1 MLVLLN
7 LLTPIQRPKLDP
19 SFVPDYE
26 DPAVLRQAVAPV
38 AQPGVQVQAT
48 PASVTAPQAP
58 EFNPSAYLGGLMNT
72 APKAPVYNM
81 QDETTLRN
89 MARGQKIGD
98 FLTLLGDTVGVKMG
112 APVAQRQFT
121 STSPYLQKIL
131 DNRAKYQANVEEF
144 QNKDFAR
151 KIAMA
156 TNAARLAEERLK
168 AKERADQFGLS
179 YGLNKQKA
187 DTDEAYKQWLR
198 ERGIAAD
205 QLSKDKF
212 EEGKKQFD
220 KTYGLRA
227 RQVAQGEARLDIAK
241 DKADKSKAG
250 KPFTYA
256 QYKGAEVPIME
267 GEFGNLL
274 QAGLQRAGKGA
285 GEIKTL
291 MARYQH
297 QPTEEYKQIARME
310 KIKQLEETENPSA
323 GNGLSPM
330 IPSVPLLDPGYGV
343 LGGHTKTN
351 AATGGLY

>member
-1 MLVLLN
+1 MID
-7 LLTPIQRPKLDP
+7 LTQPFTTILSKQSLWDATKPMTP
-19 SFVPDYE
+19 E
-26 DPAVLRQAVAPV
+26 PAAAP
-38 AQPGVQVQAT
+38 QVQVQAS
-48 PASVTAPQAP
+48 PAPTAPT
-58 EFNPSAYLGGLMNT
+58 FNPNDYLGGLLNQ
-72 APKAPVYNM
+72 APKAPTYNM
-81 QDETTLRN
+81 QDEKTLRN
-89 MARGQKIGD
+89 MARGQKVGD
-98 FLTLLGDTVGVKMG
+98 FLTLLSDMVGVKMG

-131 DNRAKYQANVEEF
+131 ENRARYQANVEDF

-151 KIAMA
+151 RVSMA
-156 TNAARLAEERLK
+156 TTAAKLAEERIK
-168 AKERADQFGLS
+168 AAERAAQFGLT

-187 DTDEAYKQWLR
+187 NTDEAYKQWLR

-212 EEGKKQFD
+212 EEGKKQFA
-220 KTYGLRA
+220 KTYGLKA
-227 RQVAQGEARLDIAK
+227 QQVAQGEARLGMAK
-241 DKADKSKAG
+241 EKADKTKAG

-256 QYKGAEVPIME
+256 QYKGAEIPIME

-310 KIKQLEETENPSA
+310 KVRQLQEADSPQT
-323 GNGLSPM
+323 GNGIQPM
-330 IPSVPLLDPGYGV
+330 IPATPLLDPGYGI
-343 LGGHTKTN
+343 LGGHAKTSSS
-351 AATGGLY
+351 TGGLY

>member
-1 MLVLLN
+1 MLIFLN
-7 LLTPIQRPKLDP
+7 LLTPLLKPKTEP
-19 SFVPDYE
+19 EVVPAYE
-26 DPAVLRQAVAPV
+26 DPLAVQQAVAPPV
-38 AQPGVQVQAT
+38 PAPQVQVQPT
-48 PASVTAPQAP
+48 VPAAPA
-58 EFNPSAYLGGLMNT
+58 FDANKYLGGIMSQ

-81 QDETTLRN
+81 QDEKTLQN

-98 FLTLLGDTVGVKMG
+98 FLSLLSDTVGVIKG
-112 APVAQRQFT
+112 APVGVRQYQ

-131 DNRAKYQANVEEF
+131 ENRARYQANLEDF

-151 KIAMA
+151 KVAYA
-156 TNAARLAEERLK
+156 TNAAKMEEARIAAARKAAE
-168 AKERADQFGLS
+168 FGLT

-187 DTDEAYKQWLR
+187 NTDEAYKQWLR
-198 ERGIAAD
+198 ERGVAAD

-212 EEGKKQFD
+212 EEGKKQFE
-220 KTYGLRA
+220 KSYGLRA
-227 RQVAQGEARLDIAK
+227 KQASIAEERLGLAK
-241 DKADKSKAG
+241 EKADKTKAG

-256 QYKGAEVPIME
+256 NYKGTELPIME

-274 QAGLQRAGKGA
+274 QAGLRRAGKGE

-310 KIKQLEETENPSA
+310 KVKQMEEADRPA
-323 GNGLSPM
+323 GAGSLQPM
-330 IPSVPLLDPGYGV
+330 IPSIPQLDPGYGI
-343 LGGHTKTN
+343 LGGHTKSN